1 MGDCF
6 FGEDSLPLS
15 CRGEEYLVSYVFI
28 CLSYDREELEGEVWG
43 PLDYVWRQLLR
54 YEAAEEC
61 VEEEVAVPGAGDS
74 QLEEGTC

>member
-1 MGDCF
+1 MTAFLG
-6 FGEDSLPLS
+6 
-15 CRGEEYLVSYVFI
+15 RGEENLIPYVFI
-28 CLSYDREELEGEVWG
+28 CLSDDGDELEGEVRG